1 MTIGICDDEEIIRW
15 ELKRICNQLLVERD
29 LCCEIIEFQ
38 NGMELLSF
46 SKCLDILILDIEMS
60 GVGGIEVKNRLQSL
74 KRDVIIIYVTSHDEM
89 MGEAFGLNVLGF
101 IKKEHM
107 KRDLPVM
114 LASALEMAGHFLI
127 FGEDIDSREIAYIR
141 TEQVYCRLF
150 LVDGTEKVLRT
161 SMRELERKLEES
173 GFVRAHRSY
182 LVNLQYVEAV
192 DDNMI
197 YILSQKIPI
206 SVRKRSKVKKAYE
219 YSRE

>member
-1 MTIGICDDEEIIRW
+1 M
-15 ELKRICNQLLVERD
+15 
-29 LCCEIIEFQ
+29 
-38 NGMELLSF
+38 
-46 SKCLDILILDIEMS
+46 
-60 GVGGIEVKNRLQSL
+60 
-74 KRDVIIIYVTSHDEM
+74 
-89 MGEAFGLNVLGF
+89 
-101 IKKEHM
+101 
-107 KRDLPVM
+107 
-114 LASALEMAGHFLI
+114 
-127 FGEDIDSREIAYIR
+127 
-141 TEQVYCRLF
+141 YCRLF

>member
-114 LASALEMAGHFLI
+114 LAPALEMAGHFLI
-127 FGEDIDSREIAYIR
+127 FGEDIDSREVAYIR

>member
-89 MGEAFGLNVLGF
+89 MGEAFGLN
-101 IKKEHM
+101 
-107 KRDLPVM
+107 
-114 LASALEMAGHFLI
+114 
-127 FGEDIDSREIAYIR
+127 EI
-141 TEQVYCRLF
+141 
-150 LVDGTEKVLRT
+150 G
-161 SMRELERKLEES
+161 
-173 GFVRAHRSY
+173 RAH
-182 LVNLQYVEAV
+182 V
-192 DDNMI
+192 
-197 YILSQKIPI
+197 
-206 SVRKRSKVKKAYE
+206 
-219 YSRE
+219 